1 LWSDAFGIVSRPR
14 EAMYDL
20 VQALQKHVKTA
31 VLSNTELSAIP
42 HFMAYRSE
50 CFDLK
55 MFSCEEGIIKPERE
69 LYERCLQRLNVELQE
84 AVFIDD
90 RIENIDG
97 AKDVGLQ
104 AIHYVDYQELIK
116 QLEGLGVIYEQ

>member
-1 LWSDAFGIVSRPR
+1 
-14 EAMYDL
+14 
-20 VQALQKHVKTA
+20 
-31 VLSNTELSAIP
+31 
-42 HFMAYRSE
+42 
-50 CFDLK
+50 

-97 AKDVGLQ
+97 AKDVVLQ